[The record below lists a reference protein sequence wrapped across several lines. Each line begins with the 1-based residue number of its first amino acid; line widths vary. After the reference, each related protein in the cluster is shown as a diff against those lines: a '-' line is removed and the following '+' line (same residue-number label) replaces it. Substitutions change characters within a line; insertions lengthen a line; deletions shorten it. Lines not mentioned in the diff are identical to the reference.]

1 MNTYPGCLS
10 QNGSPDLL
18 CISNKSSTFVLLFE
32 KGPCLR
38 PKGTLLYKI

>member
-32 KGPCLR
+32 KEGFLCPE
-38 PKGTLLYKI
+38 GTLFLY